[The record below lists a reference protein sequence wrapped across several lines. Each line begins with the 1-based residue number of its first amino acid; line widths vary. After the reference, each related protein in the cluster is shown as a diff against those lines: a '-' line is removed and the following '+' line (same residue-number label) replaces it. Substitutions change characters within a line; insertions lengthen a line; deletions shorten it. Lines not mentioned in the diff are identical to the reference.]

1 MEEHVM
7 KNEIRNFYLHYAVWS
22 RIIEYREIKDSKL
35 KNREKEKIIVFLKAS
50 VINKDINIKQM
61 KFIIQKY
68 LE

>member
-1 MEEHVM
+1 M

-22 RIIEYREIKDSKL
+22 MIIEYREIKDSKL